1 MLRDSAVS
9 AEPESSRRVIS
20 EICRYNNASRFP
32 PIVRAFFRHLAAL
45 NDRRI
50 ASARSADIFPD
61 DFPARA
67 RAPPPPRRR
76 PRQTQRVRRVRD
88 ELSLAVRR
96 KKYVDRRSE
105 IKGRASVH
113 AR

>member
-67 RAPPPPRRR
+67 RAPPR

>member
-67 RAPPPPRRR
+67 RAPPPSP
-76 PRQTQRVRRVRD
+76 PDAT
-88 ELSLAVRR
+88 STTSA
-96 KKYVDRRSE
+96 
-105 IKGRASVH
+105 GRALVSRSPQEICRQ
-113 AR
+113 A